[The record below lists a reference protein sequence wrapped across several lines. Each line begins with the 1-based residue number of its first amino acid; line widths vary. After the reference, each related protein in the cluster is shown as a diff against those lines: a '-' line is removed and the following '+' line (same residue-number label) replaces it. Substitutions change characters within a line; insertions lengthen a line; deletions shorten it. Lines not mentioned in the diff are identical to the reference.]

1 MQHANFSAI
10 AFCAPRFGLPAWN
23 LFAMRNGERLRV
35 REEYQVFYFIRVDD
49 EEMDVR
55 SLKIAKEFT
64 EREE

>member
-1 MQHANFSAI
+1 
-10 AFCAPRFGLPAWN
+10 
-23 LFAMRNGERLRV
+23 MRNGERLRV